1 MILLEIGLWQRAI
14 TLSLDINHGFRL
26 CKRGETVQSQLREQT
41 RARLG
46 YTMGEK
52 YQHIVLTCLEGREIA
67 FGVEADNKNDSKLL
81 RTFREQ
87 VLDVL
92 ELAGDAV

>member
-1 MILLEIGLWQRAI
+1 MVLLEIGLWQRAI
-14 TLSLDINHGFRL
+14 TLSLDTTNGFRH
-26 CKRGETVQSQLREQT
+26 CKRGEAVQSQFREQT
-41 RARLG
+41 QARLG

-52 YQHIVLTCLEGREIA
+52 YQRIVLMCLDGHETT
-67 FGVEADNKNDSKLL
+67 FGVEAESKNDSKFL

-92 ELAGDAV
+92 EVAEDAV